1 MYSQNYYKLYKE
13 ARDAAWQTL
22 IDCNITSL
30 PVDLHSIIKYL
41 NYSVH
46 TYSNSSLTQLLKK
59 DVLNGDGFILQIDEI
74 KHIYLNDKIN
84 NYGRRRFTLAHE
96 IGHGVLNHP
105 LEKIHFRHPEED
117 NPANQQ
123 EFQANIYAR
132 DILAPACVLKEL
144 QLNTAEDIM
153 KTCLIS
159 RKSADI
165 RKKRIDTLT
174 ERNQFYT
181 SNLEIQ
187 VIKNFKDYINKHKNK

>member
-1 MYSQNYYKLYKE
+1 MYNQNYYKLYKE

-46 TYSNSSLTQLLKK
+46 TYSNSNLTQLLKK
-59 DVLNGDGFILQIDEI
+59 DVLNGDGFIIQIDEI

-96 IGHGVLNHP
+96 IGHGVLNHS
-105 LEKIHFRHPEED
+105 LETIHFRHPEED
-117 NPANQQ
+117 STTNEQ

-132 DILAPACVLKEL
+132 DILAPACILKEL

-165 RKKRIDTLT
+165 RKKRIDKLI
-174 ERNQFYT
+174 ERNLFYT
-181 SNLEIQ
+181 SNLEKE